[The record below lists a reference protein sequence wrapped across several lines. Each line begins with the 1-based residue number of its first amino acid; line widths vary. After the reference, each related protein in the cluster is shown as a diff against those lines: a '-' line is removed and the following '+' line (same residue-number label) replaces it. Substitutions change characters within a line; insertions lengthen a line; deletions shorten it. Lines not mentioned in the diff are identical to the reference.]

1 MIRNIIFDLGGV
13 LLNLNMPQCFH
24 NFAELGADQQYFMG
38 GGTQKGEQKGATICE
53 GITASGDMDLY
64 QVGKISTEDF
74 LAKIQSICRPG
85 TTTDD
90 VLNAWNSCLLDIPP
104 YKLDLL
110 KSLRAKGYKVFM
122 LSNTNDAH
130 WTRIEKENFPEPVSE
145 YFDEIFLSH
154 ELGMA
159 KPNANI
165 YETVLKRI
173 GAPAAE
179 CLFIDDAQVNCDA
192 AENVGIKAMKY
203 EIGSTLEINLD

>member
-13 LLNLNMPQCFH
+13 LLNLNMPQCFQ
-24 NFAELGADQQYFMG
+24 NFAMLGADKQYFMG
-38 GGTQKGEQKGATICE
+38 GGTQKGEKKGATICE

-74 LAKIQSICRPG
+74 LAKIQSICRQG
-85 TTTDD
+85 TTRDD
-90 VLNAWNSCLLDIPP
+90 VLDAWNSCLLDIPA

-130 WTRIEKENFPEPVSE
+130 WTRIERENFPEPVDE
-145 YFDEIFLSH
+145 YFDDVFLSH

-159 KPNANI
+159 KPNADI
-165 YETVLKRI
+165 YETVLERI
-173 GAPAAE
+173 GAPADE

-192 AENVGIKAMKY
+192 AALLGINVQKY
-203 EIGSTLEINLD
+203 DIGTKLEVNL

>member
-13 LLNLNMPQCFH
+13 LLNLNMPLCFK
-24 NFAELGADQQYFMG
+24 NFADLGADKQYFMG
-38 GGTQKGEQKGATICE
+38 GGTQKGEKKGATICE

-74 LAKIQSICRPG
+74 LLKIQSICRQG
-85 TTTDD
+85 TTRDD
-90 VLNAWNSCLLDIPP
+90 VLDAWNSCLLDIPA

-110 KSLRAKGYKVFM
+110 KSLRAKGYRVFM

-130 WTRIEKENFPEPVSE
+130 WTRIERVNFPEAVDV
-145 YFDEIFLSH
+145 YFDDIFLSH

-159 KPNANI
+159 KPNADI

-173 GAPAAE
+173 GAPADE

-192 AENVGIKAMKY
+192 AAQLGINVQKY
-203 EIGSTLEINLD
+203 DIGTKLEINL

>member
-13 LLNLNMPQCFH
+13 LLNLNMPQCFQ
-24 NFAELGADQQYFMG
+24 NFAMLGADKQYFMG
-38 GGTQKGEQKGATICE
+38 GGTQKGEKKGATICE

-74 LAKIQSICRPG
+74 LLKIQSICRQG
-85 TTTDD
+85 TTRDD
-90 VLNAWNSCLLDIPP
+90 VLNAWNSCLLDIPT

-110 KSLRAKGYKVFM
+110 KSLRAKGYRVFM

-130 WTRIEKENFPEPVSE
+130 WTRIERVNFPEAVDV
-145 YFDEIFLSH
+145 YFDDIFLSH

-159 KPNANI
+159 KPNADI
-165 YETVLKRI
+165 YETVLERI
-173 GAPAAE
+173 GAPADE

-192 AENVGIKAMKY
+192 AAQLGINVQKY
-203 EIGSTLEINLD
+203 DIGTKLEINL

>member
-13 LLNLNMPQCFH
+13 LLNLNMPQCFQ
-24 NFAELGADQQYFMG
+24 NFAMLGADKQYFMG
-38 GGTQKGEQKGATICE
+38 GGTQKGEKKGATICE

-74 LAKIQSICRPG
+74 LLKIQSICRQG
-85 TTTDD
+85 TTRDD
-90 VLNAWNSCLLDIPP
+90 VLDAWNSCLLDIPT

-110 KSLRAKGYKVFM
+110 KSLRAKGYRVFM

-130 WTRIEKENFPEPVSE
+130 WTRIERVNFPEAVDV
-145 YFDEIFLSH
+145 YFDDIFLSH

-159 KPNANI
+159 KPNADI
-165 YETVLKRI
+165 YETVLERI
-173 GAPAAE
+173 GAPADE

-192 AENVGIKAMKY
+192 AAQLGINVQKY
-203 EIGSTLEINLD
+203 DIGTKLEINL

>member
-13 LLNLNMPQCFH
+13 LLNLNMPLCFK
-24 NFAELGADQQYFMG
+24 NFADLGADKQYFMG

-74 LAKIQSICRPG
+74 LVKIQSICRPG
-85 TTTDD
+85 TTTED
-90 VLNAWNSCLLDIPP
+90 VLKAWNSCLLDIPT

-110 KSLRAKGYKVFM
+110 KSLKAEGYKVYM

-130 WTRIEKENFPEPVSE
+130 WTRIERVNFPEAVDV
-145 YFDEIFLSH
+145 YFDDIFLSH

-159 KPNANI
+159 KPNADI
-165 YETVLKRI
+165 YETVLERI
-173 GAPAAE
+173 GAPADE

-192 AENVGIKAMKY
+192 AAQLGINVQKY
-203 EIGSTLEINLD
+203 DIGTKLEINL